1 MVEDA
6 FRKQDISNTGE
17 RFQPAVDKAKVRLD
31 LAVLPGTWLMPS
43 NLVLNAQSTVGH
55 NDRLKK
61 TSSDMKLGVNKSV
74 SLEVKSVG
82 VRHVNEGSSK
92 IHRLISYPS
101 KPISKTSTEVQVKT
115 PPRLNETNHG
125 IIKVG
130 LFGSDGFNL
139 CSFLP
144 LLHYTRD
151 MSSCSEQTPLP
162 ATFLLYFKEAR
173 VPKLFPR
180 YKFW

>member
-31 LAVLPGTWLMPS
+31 LVVLPGTWLMPS

-101 KPISKTSTEVQVKT
+101 KPISKTSTEVQVRT
-115 PPRLNETNHG
+115 PPRLDETNHG

-144 LLHYTRD
+144 LSSLYTGYV
-151 MSSCSEQTPLP
+151 
-162 ATFLLYFKEAR
+162 FLL
-173 VPKLFPR
+173 
-180 YKFW
+180 

>member
-31 LAVLPGTWLMPS
+31 LVVLPGTWLMPS

-115 PPRLNETNHG
+115 PPRLDETNHG

-144 LLHYTRD
+144 LSLLYTGYV
-151 MSSCSEQTPLP
+151 
-162 ATFLLYFKEAR
+162 FLL
-173 VPKLFPR
+173 
-180 YKFW
+180 

>member
-1 MVEDA
+1 M
-6 FRKQDISNTGE
+6 
-17 RFQPAVDKAKVRLD
+17 
-31 LAVLPGTWLMPS
+31 
-43 NLVLNAQSTVGH
+43 
-55 NDRLKK
+55 
-61 TSSDMKLGVNKSV
+61 
-74 SLEVKSVG
+74 
-82 VRHVNEGSSK
+82 NEGSSK

>member
-74 SLEVKSVG
+74 SLEVK
-82 VRHVNEGSSK
+82 
-92 IHRLISYPS
+92 
-101 KPISKTSTEVQVKT
+101 
-115 PPRLNETNHG
+115 
-125 IIKVG
+125 
-130 LFGSDGFNL
+130 
-139 CSFLP
+139 
-144 LLHYTRD
+144 
-151 MSSCSEQTPLP
+151 
-162 ATFLLYFKEAR
+162 
-173 VPKLFPR
+173 
-180 YKFW
+180 